1 MNFKEMEIC
10 SRQLNVHSS
19 EIINKVTGFKIL
31 KDCIKDEKGKNN
43 GGKKQFNDIMEAAK
57 DASCVE
63 EFKLYILYKKAKG
76 NGLWKELAEPL
87 NKEIDSLMEIV
98 PKIVDEASDKKIDLK
113 ESDVHLELVRK
124 YTGYLMWQA
133 NVLYESKY
141 REVK

>member
-1 MNFKEMEIC
+1 MNLNEMGIC
-10 SRQLNVHSS
+10 SRLLEEHSS
-19 EIINKVTGFKIL
+19 EIVNKVTGFGKL
-31 KDCIKDEKGKNN
+31 KECIEGKEGKEGNK

-76 NGLWKELAEPL
+76 NGIWKELAEPL
-87 NKEIDSLMEIV
+87 NKEIDSLNEMV
-98 PKIVDEASDKKIDLK
+98 SKIVDEARDKKIDLK
-113 ESDVHLELVRK
+113 QPDVHLELVRK

-141 REVK
+141 

>member
-1 MNFKEMEIC
+1 MEIC

-87 NKEIDSLMEIV
+87 NKEIDSLMEMV